1 MWDKYSK
8 LRRGYKSPMPGNEE
22 EIFVSI
28 MKEQMNLEKELE
40 ILKENLIINNLKFN
54 PVQAYK
60 LFIAA
65 PEKGRNLTI

>member
-1 MWDKYSK
+1 
-8 LRRGYKSPMPGNEE
+8 MPGKEE
-22 EIFVSI
+22 EVFIGI
-28 MKEQMNLEKELE
+28 LKEQMKIEKDLEV
-40 ILKENLIINNLKFN
+40 LKENLIINNLKFN